1 MNKKIINQLLLNGK
15 SSASEKIWL
24 KSVKF
29 FDKSFI
35 KDHKKVLNRGLVN
48 VTPLLKVKQLK
59 QKKKRLQ
66 IKEFPFITNKKN
78 RISSALK
85 FFLNKTK
92 NKKEIKM
99 YKILVTELLAIAN
112 NSTKFSNEKQDLY
125 KYAYLKKNIIITDGF
140 NQKMTE
146 NKSK

>member
-1 MNKKIINQLLLNGK
+1 
-15 SSASEKIWL
+15 L

-125 KYAYLKKNIIITDGF
+125 KYAYLKKKYYYYRWF
-140 NQKMTE
+140 
-146 NKSK
+146 

>member
-112 NSTKFSNEKQDLY
+112 NSSKYNNKKRDLY
-125 KYAYLKKNIIITDGF
+125 QYAYLKKKYYYYRWF
-140 NQKMTE
+140 
-146 NKSK
+146 

>member
-1 MNKKIINQLLLNGK
+1 MNKKIINQLLLSGK
-15 SSASEKIWL
+15 STVSEKIWL
-24 KSVKF
+24 KSIKL

-35 KDHKKVLNRGLVN
+35 KDYKKLLNQALVN
-48 VTPLLKVKQLK
+48 VTPLLKIKQLK

-92 NKKEIKM
+92 NKKEVKM
-99 YKILVTELLAIAN
+99 YKILVTELLTIVN
-112 NSTKFSNEKQDLY
+112 NSSKYNTKRRDLY
-125 KYAYLKKNIIITDGF
+125 EYAYLKKNIIITDGF
-140 NQKMTE
+140 N
-146 NKSK
+146 

>member
-1 MNKKIINQLLLNGK
+1 MNKKIINQLLLSGK
-15 SSASEKIWL
+15 STVSEKIWL
-24 KSVKF
+24 KSIKL

-35 KDHKKVLNRGLVN
+35 KDYKKLLNQALVN
-48 VTPLLKVKQLK
+48 VTPLLKIKQLK

-92 NKKEIKM
+92 NKKEVKM
-99 YKILVTELLAIAN
+99 YKILVTELLTIVN
-112 NSTKFSNEKQDLY
+112 NSSKYNTKRRDLY
-125 KYAYLKKNIIITDGF
+125 EYAYLKKKYYYYRWF
-140 NQKMTE
+140 
-146 NKSK
+146 